1 MGMYIANRLRDE
13 TGLTL
18 NEINERINES
28 RYSKTFD
35 INDSSLTA
43 PTNMKHAVLKLL
55 NDTPNDIDLFV
66 SVFHSMAVGYKD
78 AIEELETITNKKYQS
93 IYVIGGGAKNVYL
106 NQLIEKYTNKKVIAM
121 PIEATALGNIKIQ
134 MKASKEL

>member
-1 MGMYIANRLRDE
+1 
-13 TGLTL
+13 
-18 NEINERINES
+18 
-28 RYSKTFD
+28 
-35 INDSSLTA
+35 
-43 PTNMKHAVLKLL
+43 
-55 NDTPNDIDLFV
+55 
-66 SVFHSMAVGYKD
+66 MAVGYKA